1 MKKNMD
7 LQASPAFGVGL
18 ALPRRHMAL
27 AAGAALLLV
36 ATAPQAWAQSKLQSS
51 AHWPTKPITFVVPQA
66 PGGANDVIARAVAQ
80 GLENSLG
87 QPVIV
92 ENRPGANGNLG
103 TSQVA
108 RAAHDGYTF
117 LVTAQS
123 AYTINPALYAKVPF
137 DPIKDFTP
145 IMRLA
150 VAPYLL
156 VVNPQVHVHNLDELV
171 AYAKANPGK
180 VEYAS
185 AGNGTLNHL
194 LGEML
199 KKQKG
204 IDLLHVPY
212 KGAAAAATDVVAGQ
226 LPMTFGSFP
235 GVMPFVSSG
244 KLRVLGVASDK
255 PTSLAPEI
263 PPLGKDLAVTSWYG
277 LFAPAGTPQPI
288 VDKLYQSIKVVL
300 AKPEMAER
308 FKTLGAERVESTP
321 QSFKAMLPGELAHWK
336 QVVKDSGAHID

>member
-1 MKKNMD
+1 MTMKSLTPKS
-7 LQASPAFGVGL
+7 AVSF
-18 ALPRRHMAL
+18 
-27 AAGAALLLV
+27 ALLGLLSGAV
-36 ATAPQAWAQSKLQSS
+36 FAQSD
-51 AHWPTKPITFVVPQA
+51 WPGKPITFVVPQA

-80 GLENSLG
+80 GLGNTLG

-103 TSQVA
+103 TGQVA
-108 RAAHDGYTF
+108 RSAADGYTF

-123 AYTINPALYAKVPF
+123 AYTINPALYARLPF

-145 IMRLA
+145 VMQLA

-156 VVNPQVHVHNLDELV
+156 VVNPNFPAKNLNELV
-171 AYAKANPGK
+171 AYAKAHPGK

-204 IDLLHVPY
+204 VNLLHVPY
-212 KGAAAAATDVVAGQ
+212 KGASAAATDVVAGQ
-226 LPMTFGSFP
+226 LPVTFGSFP

-255 PTSLAPEI
+255 PSTLAPEI
-263 PPLGKDLAVTSWYG
+263 PALGKELAVTSWYG
-277 LFAPAGTPQPI
+277 LFAPAGTPQPV
-288 VDKLYQSIKVVL
+288 VDKLYQSIRAVL
-300 AKPEMAER
+300 AKPEMSER
-308 FKTLGAERVESTP
+308 LKTLGAERVDSNP
-321 QSFKAMLPGELAHWK
+321 QSFKAMLPAELAHWK

>member
-1 MKKNMD
+1 MKLLSRRN
-7 LQASPAFGVGL
+7 AVSFAAL
-18 ALPRRHMAL
+18 ALLSGMAL
-27 AAGAALLLV
+27 AQAA
-36 ATAPQAWAQSKLQSS
+36 
-51 AHWPTKPITFVVPQA
+51 WPAKPITFVVPQA

-103 TSQVA
+103 TGQVA
-108 RAAHDGYTF
+108 RSAADGYTF

-123 AYTINPALYAKVPF
+123 AYTINPALYTKVPF

-145 IMRLA
+145 VMQLA

-156 VVNPQVHVHNLDELV
+156 VVNPNFPAKNLDELV

-204 IDLLHVPY
+204 VNLLHVPY
-212 KGAAAAATDVVAGQ
+212 KGASAAATDVVAGQ

-235 GVMPFVSSG
+235 GVMPFVASG

-263 PPLGKDLAVTSWYG
+263 APLGKDLAVTSWYG
-277 LFAPAGTPQPI
+277 LFAPTGTPQPI
-288 VDKLYQSIKVVL
+288 VDKLYQAIKVVL

>member
-1 MKKNMD
+1 MPKIDPRAFSMI
-7 LQASPAFGVGL
+7 PATRRRLLCGGAVALVGL
-18 ALPRRHMAL
+18 VMPVLGMAQT
-27 AAGAALLLV
+27 
-36 ATAPQAWAQSKLQSS
+36 ATGN
-51 AHWPTKPITFVVPQA
+51 WPTKPITFVVPQA

-103 TSQVA
+103 TGQVA
-108 RAAHDGYTF
+108 RSAGDGYTF

-123 AYTINPALYAKVPF
+123 AYTINPALYSKVPF

-145 IMRLA
+145 VMQLA

-156 VVNPQVHVHNLDELV
+156 VVNPSFPAKNLDELV

-199 KKQKG
+199 KTQKV
-204 IDLLHVPY
+204 IELLHVPY
-212 KGAAAAATDVVAGQ
+212 KGASAAATDVVAGQ

-235 GVMPFVSSG
+235 GVMPFVTSG

-263 PPLGKDLAVTSWYG
+263 APLGKDLAVTSWYG
-277 LFAPAGTPQPI
+277 LFAPAGTPDTI
-288 VDKLYQSIKVVL
+288 VTRMHAAITKVMV
-300 AKPEMAER
+300 APAMQER
-308 FKTLGAERVESTP
+308 LKTLGAETVLSNP
-321 QSFKAMLPGELAHWK
+321 QGFKASLPAELAYWK
-336 QVVKDSGAHID
+336 KVVKESGAHID

>member
-1 MKKNMD
+1 MAATTA
-7 LQASPAFGVGL
+7 LLSLSGTAALAQAS
-18 ALPRRHMAL
+18 
-27 AAGAALLLV
+27 
-36 ATAPQAWAQSKLQSS
+36 
-51 AHWPTKPITFVVPQA
+51 WPTKPITFVVPQA

-80 GLENSLG
+80 GLGTSLG
-87 QPVIV
+87 EPVVV

-103 TSQVA
+103 TGQVA
-108 RAAHDGYTF
+108 RSAADGYTF

-123 AYTINPALYAKVPF
+123 AYTINPALYSKLPF

-145 IMRLA
+145 VMQLA

-156 VVNPQVHVHNLDELV
+156 VVNPNFPAKSLDELV
-171 AYAKANPGK
+171 AYAKAHPGK

-199 KKQKG
+199 QKQKG
-204 IDLLHVPY
+204 LNLLHVPY
-212 KGAAAAATDVVAGQ
+212 KGASAAATDVVAGQ

-235 GVMPFVSSG
+235 GVMPFVTSG
-244 KLRVLGVASDK
+244 KLRVLGVAADQ
-255 PTSLAPEI
+255 PTSLASDI
-263 PPLGKDLAVTSWYG
+263 PVLGKGLAVTSWYG

-288 VDKLYQSIKVVL
+288 VDKLYQAVQAVL

-308 FKTLGAERVESTP
+308 FKTLGAERVDSNP

-336 QVVKDSGAHID
+336 QVVQDSGAHID

>member
-1 MKKNMD
+1 MMQRRTVMACAAVGALCGALGN
-7 LQASPAFGVGL
+7 GL
-18 ALPRRHMAL
+18 AMAQGL
-27 AAGAALLLV
+27 GN
-36 ATAPQAWAQSKLQSS
+36 
-51 AHWPTKPITFVVPQA
+51 WPAKPITFVVPQS

-80 GLENSLG
+80 NLGSTLG

-108 RAAHDGYTF
+108 RSAPDGYTF

-123 AYTINPALYAKVPF
+123 AYTINPALYSKVPF

-145 IMRLA
+145 VMQLA

-156 VVNPQVHVHNLDELV
+156 VVNPKFPARTLDELV
-171 AYAKANPGK
+171 AYAKAHPGK

-199 KKQKG
+199 KKQR
-204 IDLLHVPY
+204 DVNLLHVPY

-226 LPMTFGSFP
+226 LPVTFGSFP
-235 GVMPFVSSG
+235 GVMPFVTSG

-255 PTSLAPEI
+255 PTPLAPEI
-263 PPLGKDLAVTSWYG
+263 PVLKDLAVTSWYG
-277 LFAPAGTPQPI
+277 LLAPAGTPQAI
-288 VDKLYQSIKVVL
+288 VDKVYASIAQVL
-300 AKPEMAER
+300 ATPVMHER
-308 FKTLGAERVESTP
+308 LKTLGAEPV
-321 QSFKAMLPGELAHWK
+321 QSSPASFAAGLPAELAHWK
-336 QVVKDSGAHID
+336 KVVDASGARID

>member
-1 MKKNMD
+1 MVSF
-7 LQASPAFGVGL
+7 AAL
-18 ALPRRHMAL
+18 ALM
-27 AAGAALLLV
+27 GGMV
-36 ATAPQAWAQSKLQSS
+36 CAQSS
-51 AHWPTKPITFVVPQA
+51 WPTKPITFVVPQA

-87 QPVIV
+87 QPVVV

-103 TSQVA
+103 TGQVA
-108 RAAHDGYTF
+108 RSAADGHTF

-123 AYTINPALYAKVPF
+123 AYTINPALYSRVPF

-145 IMRLA
+145 VMQLA

-156 VVNPQVHVHNLDELV
+156 VVNPNFPAKNLNELV

-204 IDLLHVPY
+204 VELLHVPY
-212 KGAAAAATDVVAGQ
+212 KGASAAATDVVAGQ
-226 LPMTFGSFP
+226 LPMTFGGFP
-235 GVMPFVSSG
+235 GVMPFVASG
-244 KLRVLGVASDK
+244 KLRVLGVASNR
-255 PTSLAPEI
+255 PTTLAPEI
-263 PPLGKDLAVTSWYG
+263 APLGKDLAVTSWYG
-277 LFAPAGTPQPI
+277 LFAPAGTPKPI
-288 VDKLYQSIKVVL
+288 VDRLYQSIRAVL
-300 AKPEMAER
+300 ARPEMGER
-308 FKTLGAERVESTP
+308 FKTLGAERVESDP
-321 QSFKAMLPGELAHWK
+321 QSFKAMLPAELARWK
-336 QVVKDSGAHID
+336 QVVKDSGALID

>member
-1 MKKNMD
+1 MKFLTPKSA
-7 LQASPAFGVGL
+7 ASF
-18 ALPRRHMAL
+18 
-27 AAGAALLLV
+27 ALLGLLSGAV
-36 ATAPQAWAQSKLQSS
+36 FAQSD
-51 AHWPTKPITFVVPQA
+51 WPGKPITFVVPQA

-80 GLENSLG
+80 GLGNTLG

-103 TSQVA
+103 TGQVA
-108 RAAHDGYTF
+108 RSAADGYTF

-123 AYTINPALYAKVPF
+123 AYTINPALYARLPF

-145 IMRLA
+145 VMQLA

-156 VVNPQVHVHNLDELV
+156 VVNPNFPAKNLNELV
-171 AYAKANPGK
+171 AYAKAHPGK

-204 IDLLHVPY
+204 VNLLHVPY
-212 KGAAAAATDVVAGQ
+212 KGASAAATDVVAGQ
-226 LPMTFGSFP
+226 LPVTFGSFP

-255 PTSLAPEI
+255 PSTLAPEI
-263 PPLGKDLAVTSWYG
+263 PALGKELAVTSWYG
-277 LFAPAGTPQPI
+277 LFAPAGTPQPV
-288 VDKLYQSIKVVL
+288 VDKLYQSIRAVL
-300 AKPEMAER
+300 AKPEMSER
-308 FKTLGAERVESTP
+308 LKTLGAERVDSNP
-321 QSFKAMLPGELAHWK
+321 QSFKAMLPAELAHWK

>member
-1 MKKNMD
+1 MMQRRKLMAAAAAAVCAGPG
-7 LQASPAFGVGL
+7 LGL
-18 ALPRRHMAL
+18 A
-27 AAGAALLLV
+27 
-36 ATAPQAWAQSKLQSS
+36 QSG
-51 AHWPTKPITFVVPQA
+51 WPARPITFVVPQA

-80 GLENSLG
+80 GLESALG

-103 TSQVA
+103 TGQVA
-108 RAAHDGYTF
+108 RAAADGHTF

-123 AYTINPALYAKVPF
+123 AYTINPALYSRVPF
-137 DPIKDFTP
+137 DPVKDFTP
-145 IMRLA
+145 VMQLA

-156 VVNPQVHVHNLDELV
+156 VVNPSFPARNLDELV
-171 AYAKANPGK
+171 AYARANPGK

-204 IDLLHVPY
+204 VELLHVPY
-212 KGAAAAATDVVAGQ
+212 KGASAAATDVVAGQ

-235 GVMPFVSSG
+235 GVMPFVASG
-244 KLRVLGVASDK
+244 KLRVLGVASDR
-255 PTSLAPEI
+255 PTTLAPEI
-263 PPLGKDLAVTSWYG
+263 PPLGKELAVTSWYG

-288 VDKLYQSIKVVL
+288 VDRLYQSVRAVL
-300 AKPEMAER
+300 AKPEMGER
-308 FKTLGAERVESTP
+308 LKALGAERVESSP
-321 QSFKAMLPGELAHWK
+321 QSFKAMLPGELAHWR
-336 QVVKDSGAHID
+336 QVVRDSGAHID

>member
-1 MKKNMD
+1 MATTA
-7 LQASPAFGVGL
+7 LLSLSGTAALAQAS
-18 ALPRRHMAL
+18 
-27 AAGAALLLV
+27 
-36 ATAPQAWAQSKLQSS
+36 
-51 AHWPTKPITFVVPQA
+51 WPTKPITFVVPQA

-80 GLENSLG
+80 GLGTSLG
-87 QPVIV
+87 EPVVV

-103 TSQVA
+103 TGQVA
-108 RAAHDGYTF
+108 RSAADGYTF

-123 AYTINPALYAKVPF
+123 AYTINPALYSKLPF

-145 IMRLA
+145 VMQLA

-156 VVNPQVHVHNLDELV
+156 VVNPNFPAKSLDELV
-171 AYAKANPGK
+171 AYAKAHPGK

-199 KKQKG
+199 QKQKG
-204 IDLLHVPY
+204 LNLLHVPY
-212 KGAAAAATDVVAGQ
+212 KGASAAATDVVAGQ

-235 GVMPFVSSG
+235 GVMPFVTSG
-244 KLRVLGVASDK
+244 KLRVLGVAADQ
-255 PTSLAPEI
+255 PTSLASDI
-263 PPLGKDLAVTSWYG
+263 PVLGKGLAVTSWYG

-288 VDKLYQSIKVVL
+288 VDKLYQAVQAVL

-308 FKTLGAERVESTP
+308 FKTLGAERVDSNP

-336 QVVKDSGAHID
+336 QVVQDSGAHID

>member
-1 MKKNMD
+1 MMFD
-7 LQASPAFGVGL
+7 TTPSSAC
-18 ALPRRHMAL
+18 LPRRAAL
-27 AAGAALLLV
+27 AAALAAVLAGGVL
-36 ATAPQAWAQSKLQSS
+36 PQGWAQGSTASS
-51 AHWPTKPITFVVPQA
+51 TANWPNKPITFVVPQA

-80 GLENSLG
+80 GLGQSLG

-92 ENRPGANGNLG
+92 ENRAGANGNVG

-108 RAAHDGYTF
+108 RSAADGYTF

-123 AYTINPALYAKVPF
+123 AYTINPALYSSVPF

-145 IMRLA
+145 VMQLA

-156 VVNPQVHVHNLDELV
+156 VVNPNFPAKNLDELV
-171 AYAKANPGK
+171 AYAKQHPGK

-204 IDLLHVPY
+204 VDLLHVPY
-212 KGAAAAATDVVAGQ
+212 KGASAAATDVVAGQ

-235 GVMPFVSSG
+235 GVMPFVTSG

-255 PTSLAPEI
+255 PTQLAPEI
-263 PPLGKDLAVTSWYG
+263 PPLGKPGRHQLVRPVCTSRHARYRRR
-277 LFAPAGTPQPI
+277 APACRDHQGAGHAGDGRAPEDPGRGVCGVDPAELQGQPAGRAG
-288 VDKLYQSIKVVL
+288 LL
-300 AKPEMAER
+300 EAGGAG
-308 FKTLGAERVESTP
+308 LGS
-321 QSFKAMLPGELAHWK
+321 AH
-336 QVVKDSGAHID
+336 

>member
-1 MKKNMD
+1 M
-7 LQASPAFGVGL
+7 Q
-18 ALPRRHMAL
+18 
-27 AAGAALLLV
+27 
-36 ATAPQAWAQSKLQSS
+36 
-51 AHWPTKPITFVVPQA
+51 
-66 PGGANDVIARAVAQ
+66 
-80 GLENSLG
+80 
-87 QPVIV
+87 
-92 ENRPGANGNLG
+92 
-103 TSQVA
+103 
-108 RAAHDGYTF
+108 
-117 LVTAQS
+117 
-123 AYTINPALYAKVPF
+123 
-137 DPIKDFTP
+137 
-145 IMRLA
+145 LA

-156 VVNPQVHVHNLDELV
+156 VVNPNFPTKNLDDLV

-199 KKQKG
+199 KKKKG
-204 IDLLHVPY
+204 VNLLHVPY

-235 GVMPFVSSG
+235 GVMPFVASG

>member
-1 MKKNMD
+1 MKFLTPKSA
-7 LQASPAFGVGL
+7 ASF
-18 ALPRRHMAL
+18 
-27 AAGAALLLV
+27 ALLGLLSGAV
-36 ATAPQAWAQSKLQSS
+36 FAQSD
-51 AHWPTKPITFVVPQA
+51 WPGKPITFVVPQA

-80 GLENSLG
+80 GLGNTLG

-103 TSQVA
+103 TGQVA
-108 RAAHDGYTF
+108 RSAADGYTF

-123 AYTINPALYAKVPF
+123 AYTINPALYARLPF

-145 IMRLA
+145 VMQLA

-156 VVNPQVHVHNLDELV
+156 VVNPNFPAKTLNELV
-171 AYAKANPGK
+171 AYAKAHPGK

-204 IDLLHVPY
+204 VNLLHVPY
-212 KGAAAAATDVVAGQ
+212 KGASAAATDVVAGQ
-226 LPMTFGSFP
+226 LPVTFGSFP

-255 PTSLAPEI
+255 PSTLAPEI
-263 PPLGKDLAVTSWYG
+263 PALGKELAVTSWYG
-277 LFAPAGTPQPI
+277 LFAPAGTPQPV
-288 VDKLYQSIKVVL
+288 VDKLYQSIRAVL
-300 AKPEMAER
+300 AKPEMSER
-308 FKTLGAERVESTP
+308 LKTLGAERVDSNP
-321 QSFKAMLPGELAHWK
+321 QSFKAMLPAELAHWK

>member
-1 MKKNMD
+1 MKSLTPKS
-7 LQASPAFGVGL
+7 AVSF
-18 ALPRRHMAL
+18 
-27 AAGAALLLV
+27 ALLGLLSGAV
-36 ATAPQAWAQSKLQSS
+36 FAQSD
-51 AHWPTKPITFVVPQA
+51 WPGKPITFVVPQA

-80 GLENSLG
+80 GLGNTLG

-103 TSQVA
+103 TGQVA
-108 RAAHDGYTF
+108 RSAADGYTF

-123 AYTINPALYAKVPF
+123 AYTINPALYARLPF

-145 IMRLA
+145 VMQLA

-156 VVNPQVHVHNLDELV
+156 VVNPNFPAKNLNELV
-171 AYAKANPGK
+171 VYAKAHPGK

-199 KKQKG
+199 KKKKG
-204 IDLLHVPY
+204 VNLLHVPY
-212 KGAAAAATDVVAGQ
+212 KGASAAATDVVAGQ
-226 LPMTFGSFP
+226 LPVTFGSFP

-255 PTSLAPEI
+255 PSTLAPEI
-263 PPLGKDLAVTSWYG
+263 PALGKELAVTSWYG
-277 LFAPAGTPQPI
+277 LFAPAGTPQPV
-288 VDKLYQSIKVVL
+288 VDKLYQSIRAVL
-300 AKPEMAER
+300 AKPEMSER
-308 FKTLGAERVESTP
+308 LKTLGAERVDSNP
-321 QSFKAMLPGELAHWK
+321 QSFKAMLPAELAHWK

>member
-1 MKKNMD
+1 MMHRRTVIALGALGALCGALGNG
-7 LQASPAFGVGL
+7 PAMAQGL
-18 ALPRRHMAL
+18 
-27 AAGAALLLV
+27 GN
-36 ATAPQAWAQSKLQSS
+36 
-51 AHWPTKPITFVVPQA
+51 WPAKPITFVVPQS

-80 GLENSLG
+80 NLGSTLG

-108 RAAHDGYTF
+108 RSAPDGYTF

-123 AYTINPALYAKVPF
+123 AYTINPALYSKVPF

-145 IMRLA
+145 VMQLA

-156 VVNPQVHVHNLDELV
+156 VVNPKFPARTLDELV
-171 AYAKANPGK
+171 AYAKAHPGK

-199 KKQKG
+199 KKQR
-204 IDLLHVPY
+204 DVNLLHVPY

-226 LPMTFGSFP
+226 LPVTFGSFP
-235 GVMPFVSSG
+235 GVMPFVTSG

-255 PTSLAPEI
+255 PTPLAPEI
-263 PPLGKDLAVTSWYG
+263 PVLKELAVTSWYG
-277 LFAPAGTPQPI
+277 LLAPAGTPQAI
-288 VDKLYQSIKVVL
+288 VDKVYASISQVL
-300 AKPEMAER
+300 STPVMHER
-308 FKTLGAERVESTP
+308 LKTLGAEPV
-321 QSFKAMLPGELAHWK
+321 QSSPASFAAGLPAELAHWK
-336 QVVKDSGAHID
+336 KVVDASGARID

>member
-1 MKKNMD
+1 MKKNTTIHNKQRRQ
-7 LQASPAFGVGL
+7 LTIAALAAVAATTTGISPAF
-18 ALPRRHMAL
+18 
-27 AAGAALLLV
+27 
-36 ATAPQAWAQSKLQSS
+36 AQGGN
-51 AHWPTKPITFVVPQA
+51 WPSKPITFIVPQA
-66 PGGANDVIARAVAQ
+66 PGGANDVIARAIAQ
-80 GLENSLG
+80 GLESTLG

-92 ENRPGANGNLG
+92 DNRPGANGNLG

-108 RAAHDGYTF
+108 RSAPDGHTW

-123 AYTINPALYAKVPF
+123 AYTINPALYASVPF

-145 IMRLA
+145 VMQLA

-156 VVNPQVHVHNLDELV
+156 VVNPKFPAKNLDELV

-180 VEYAS
+180 VEFAS

-199 KKQKG
+199 KKQRNVE
-204 IDLLHVPY
+204 LLHVPY

-235 GVMPFVSSG
+235 GVMPFVTSG

-255 PTSLAPEI
+255 PTSLAPDI

-277 LFAPAGTPQPI
+277 LFAPAGTPAPVI
-288 VDKLYQSIKVVL
+288 DKVYGAITKVL
-300 AKPEMAER
+300 ATPAMQER
-308 FKTLGAERVESTP
+308 LKVLGAESVESNP
-321 QSFKAMLPGELAHWK
+321 ASFKASLPGELAYWK
-336 QVVKDSGAHID
+336 QIVKDSGARID

>member
-1 MKKNMD
+1 MHKNIGTSR
-7 LQASPAFGVGL
+7 AITSA
-18 ALPRRHMAL
+18 RRRTLAL
-27 AAGAALLLV
+27 AAGLL
-36 ATAPQAWAQSKLQSS
+36 ATATFTPHALAQN
-51 AHWPTKPITFVVPQA
+51 ATGNWPAKPITFVVPQA

-80 GLENSLG
+80 GLENTLG

-92 ENRPGANGNLG
+92 DNRPGANGNLG

-108 RAAHDGYTF
+108 RSAGDGYTW

-123 AYTINPALYAKVPF
+123 AYTINPALYASVPF

-145 IMRLA
+145 VMQLA

-156 VVNPQVHVHNLDELV
+156 VVNPKFPAKNLDELV
-171 AYAKANPGK
+171 AYAKAHPGK
-180 VEYAS
+180 VEFAS

-199 KKQKG
+199 KKQRG
-204 IDLLHVPY
+204 VDLLHVPY

-244 KLRVLGVASDK
+244 KLRVLGVASDH
-255 PTSLAPEI
+255 PTSLAPDI
-263 PPLGKDLAVTSWYG
+263 TPLGKDLAVTSWYG
-277 LFAPAGTPQPI
+277 LFAPAGTPKSI
-288 VDKLYQSIKVVL
+288 VDKVYAAVSQVL
-300 AKPEMAER
+300 ATPAMQER
-308 FKTLGAERVESTP
+308 LKTLGAEGVNSNP
-321 QSFKAMLPGELAHWK
+321 DSFKASLPSELAYWK
-336 QVVKDSGAHID
+336 KVVKDSGAHID

>member
-1 MKKNMD
+1 MQRALARYLVKSMTMKKMTR
-7 LQASPAFGVGL
+7 SSTV
-18 ALPRRHMAL
+18 
-27 AAGAALLLV
+27 
-36 ATAPQAWAQSKLQSS
+36 AWAAVGVFSSLACMHSQAQS
-51 AHWPTKPITFVVPQA
+51 WPSKPITFVVPQA

-80 GLENSLG
+80 GLETSLG

-103 TSQVA
+103 TGQVA
-108 RAAHDGYTF
+108 RSAGDGYTF

-123 AYTINPALYAKVPF
+123 AYTINPALYTKVPF

-145 IMRLA
+145 VMQLA

-156 VVNPQVHVHNLDELV
+156 VVNPNFPAKNLDELV
-171 AYAKANPGK
+171 AYAKAHPGK

-204 IDLLHVPY
+204 VNLLHVPY
-212 KGAAAAATDVVAGQ
+212 KGASAAATDVVAGQ

-235 GVMPFVSSG
+235 GVMPFVASG

-255 PTSLAPEI
+255 PTQLAPDI
-263 PPLGKDLAVTSWYG
+263 PALGKDLAVTSWYG
-277 LFAPAGTPQPI
+277 LFAPAGTPQPV
-288 VDKLYQSIKVVL
+288 VDKMYQAIRTVL
-300 AKPEMAER
+300 AKPEMTER
-308 FKTLGAERVESTP
+308 FKTLGAERVDSNP
-321 QSFKAMLPGELAHWK
+321 QSFQAMLPGELAHWK

>member
-1 MKKNMD
+1 MATTTA
-7 LQASPAFGVGL
+7 LLSLSATAALAQAS
-18 ALPRRHMAL
+18 
-27 AAGAALLLV
+27 
-36 ATAPQAWAQSKLQSS
+36 
-51 AHWPTKPITFVVPQA
+51 WPTKPITFVVPQA

-80 GLENSLG
+80 GLGTSLG
-87 QPVIV
+87 EPVVV

-103 TSQVA
+103 TGQVA
-108 RAAHDGYTF
+108 RSAADGYTF

-123 AYTINPALYAKVPF
+123 AYTINPALYSKLPF

-145 IMRLA
+145 VMQLA

-156 VVNPQVHVHNLDELV
+156 VVNPNFPAKSLDELV
-171 AYAKANPGK
+171 AYAKVHPGK

-204 IDLLHVPY
+204 LNLLHVPY
-212 KGAAAAATDVVAGQ
+212 KGASAAATDVVAGQ

-235 GVMPFVSSG
+235 GVMPFVTSG
-244 KLRVLGVASDK
+244 KLRVLGVAADQ
-255 PTSLAPEI
+255 PTSLAPDI
-263 PPLGKDLAVTSWYG
+263 PVLGKGLAVTSWYG

-288 VDKLYQSIKVVL
+288 VDKLYQAVQAVL

-308 FKTLGAERVESTP
+308 FKTLGAERVDSNP

-336 QVVKDSGAHID
+336 QVVQDSGAHID

>member
-1 MKKNMD
+1 MPVH
-7 LQASPAFGVGL
+7 SAFSRRHAL
-18 ALPRRHMAL
+18 ALAVASVVSMA
-27 AAGAALLLV
+27 
-36 ATAPQAWAQSKLQSS
+36 APAAWAQDS
-51 AHWPTKPITFVVPQA
+51 WPTKPITFVVPQN

-80 GLENSLG
+80 SLENSLG

-92 ENRPGANGNLG
+92 ENRAGANGNVG
-103 TSQVA
+103 TGQVA
-108 RAAHDGYTF
+108 RSAPDGYTF

-123 AYTINPALYAKVPF
+123 AHTINPALYSRTGF

-145 IMRLA
+145 VMQLA

-156 VVNPQVHVHNLDELV
+156 VVNPQFPAKTYDELV
-171 AYAKANPGK
+171 AYAKAHPNQ
-180 VEYAS
+180 VAYAS

-204 IDLLHVPY
+204 VEMLHVPY

-226 LPMTFGSFP
+226 LPVTFGSFP

-255 PTSLAPEI
+255 PT
-263 PPLGKDLAVTSWYG
+263 PLHLKFLC
-277 LFAPAGTPQPI
+277 
-288 VDKLYQSIKVVL
+288 
-300 AKPEMAER
+300 
-308 FKTLGAERVESTP
+308 
-321 QSFKAMLPGELAHWK
+321 
-336 QVVKDSGAHID
+336 

>member
-1 MKKNMD
+1 MTEKSR
-7 LQASPAFGVGL
+7 LI
-18 ALPRRHMAL
+18 RRHAIAAAAL
-27 AAGAALLLV
+27 AFL
-36 ATAPQAWAQSKLQSS
+36 APLEGAWAQSP
-51 AHWPTKPITFVVPQA
+51 WPSKPITFVVPQN

-80 GLENSLG
+80 GLEGSLG

-103 TSQVA
+103 TGQVA
-108 RAAHDGYTF
+108 RSTPDGYTF

-123 AYTINPALYAKVPF
+123 AHTINPALYSKIPF

-145 IMRLA
+145 VMQLA

-156 VVNPQVHVHNLDELV
+156 VVNPSFPATSLDELL
-171 AYAKANPGK
+171 AYAKAHPGK

-226 LPMTFGSFP
+226 LPITFGSFP

-255 PTSLAPEI
+255 PTALAPEI
-263 PPLGKDLAVTSWYG
+263 PALGKELAVTSWYG

-288 VDKLYQSIKVVL
+288 VNQVHVAVNKVL
-300 AKPEMAER
+300 ATQAMQER
-308 FKTLGAERVESTP
+308 LKALGAEPVRSDP
-321 QSFKAMLPGELAHWK
+321 QSFAAMLPAELAHWNK
-336 QVVKDSGAHID
+336 VVQESGARID

>member
-1 MKKNMD
+1 MTMKKMTR
-7 LQASPAFGVGL
+7 SS
-18 ALPRRHMAL
+18 
-27 AAGAALLLV
+27 AA
-36 ATAPQAWAQSKLQSS
+36 AWAAVGVFSSLACMPSHAQS
-51 AHWPTKPITFVVPQA
+51 WPTKPITFVVPQA

-103 TSQVA
+103 TGQVA
-108 RAAHDGYTF
+108 RSAGDGYTF

-123 AYTINPALYAKVPF
+123 AYTINPALYTKVPF

-145 IMRLA
+145 VMQLA

-156 VVNPQVHVHNLDELV
+156 VVNPNFPAKNLDELV

-204 IDLLHVPY
+204 VNLLHVPY
-212 KGAAAAATDVVAGQ
+212 KGASAAATDVVAGQ
-226 LPMTFGSFP
+226 LPVTFGSFP
-235 GVMPFVSSG
+235 GVMPFVASG

-255 PTSLAPEI
+255 PTSLAPDI
-263 PPLGKDLAVTSWYG
+263 PVLGKDLAVTSWYG

-288 VDKLYQSIKVVL
+288 VDKLYQAIKVVL
-300 AKPEMAER
+300 AKPEMTER
-308 FKTLGAERVESTP
+308 FKTLGAERIESNP

>member
-1 MKKNMD
+1 MKSVSRRNMVSF
-7 LQASPAFGVGL
+7 AAL
-18 ALPRRHMAL
+18 ALM
-27 AAGAALLLV
+27 GGMV
-36 ATAPQAWAQSKLQSS
+36 CAQSS
-51 AHWPTKPITFVVPQA
+51 WPTKPITFVVPQA

-87 QPVIV
+87 QPVVV

-103 TSQVA
+103 TGQVA
-108 RAAHDGYTF
+108 RSAADGHTF

-123 AYTINPALYAKVPF
+123 AYTINPALYSRVPF

-145 IMRLA
+145 VMQLA

-156 VVNPQVHVHNLDELV
+156 VVNPNFPAKNLNELV

-204 IDLLHVPY
+204 VELLHVPY
-212 KGAAAAATDVVAGQ
+212 KGASAAATDVVAGQ

-235 GVMPFVSSG
+235 GVMPFVASG
-244 KLRVLGVASDK
+244 KLRVLGVASDR
-255 PTSLAPEI
+255 PTTLAPRLHRWAGSGRDQLVR
-263 PPLGKDLAVTSWYG
+263 PVRSGRHAAAHRGQAVPVHSYRAGQARDGRALQDSGCRACGVRPAKLQGHAAGRAGPLE
-277 LFAPAGTPQPI
+277 AGGQ
-288 VDKLYQSIKVVL
+288 
-300 AKPEMAER
+300 
-308 FKTLGAERVESTP
+308 
-321 QSFKAMLPGELAHWK
+321 
-336 QVVKDSGAHID
+336 DSGAHID